1 LFKDIATHS
10 AAPIDTEASHR
21 RRRMKTRWIGIVLA
35 TIAATVTAG
44 SALAETQAPSP
55 MPWELASDVAYIYE
69 SNGKT
74 LAYKMGTNN
83 AKDLLKGAKK
93 VPKGTLF
100 FMGANGQL
108 FIRTGP
114 YLDDDGKFKFGP
126 G

>member
-1 LFKDIATHS
+1 
-10 AAPIDTEASHR
+10 
-21 RRRMKTRWIGIVLA
+21 MMTRWIGIVLA
-35 TIAATVTAG
+35 TAAV
-44 SALAETQAPSP
+44 SAVSVSSRAQSQPPAP
-55 MPWELASDVAYIYE
+55 MPWELATDTAYVYE

-74 LAYKMGTNN
+74 LSYKMGTNN

-108 FIRTGP
+108 FMRTGP
-114 YLDDDGKFKFGP
+114 YLEDDGKFKFGP

>member
-1 LFKDIATHS
+1 
-10 AAPIDTEASHR
+10 
-21 RRRMKTRWIGIVLA
+21 
-35 TIAATVTAG
+35 
-44 SALAETQAPSP
+44 
-55 MPWELASDVAYIYE
+55 
-69 SNGKT
+69 
-74 LAYKMGTNN
+74 MGTNN

>member
-1 LFKDIATHS
+1 
-10 AAPIDTEASHR
+10 
-21 RRRMKTRWIGIVLA
+21 MKTRRIGIVLA
-35 TIAATVTAG
+35 TIAASVTAG
-44 SALAETQAPSP
+44 SAVAQSQAPAAL
-55 MPWELASDVAYIYE
+55 PWALASDTAYIYE

-74 LAYKMGTNN
+74 LSFKMGTNN

-108 FIRTGP
+108 FMRTGP

>member
-1 LFKDIATHS
+1 
-10 AAPIDTEASHR
+10 
-21 RRRMKTRWIGIVLA
+21 MLA
-35 TIAATVTAG
+35 TTVASLASI
-44 SALAETQAPSP
+44 SARAQTQAPAP
-55 MPWELASDVAYIYE
+55 MPWAIAPDVAYIYE

-74 LAYKMGTNN
+74 LSYKMGTNN

-108 FIRTGP
+108 FMRTGP
-114 YLDDDGKFKFGP
+114 YLEDDGKFKFGP

>member
-1 LFKDIATHS
+1 
-10 AAPIDTEASHR
+10 
-21 RRRMKTRWIGIVLA
+21 MKTRWIGIVLA
-35 TIAATVTAG
+35 ATAASVAASFG
-44 SALAETQAPSP
+44 LAQSQSP
-55 MPWELASDVAYIYE
+55 AAMPWELKSDTAYIYE

-74 LAYKMGTNN
+74 LSYKMGTNN

-108 FIRTGP
+108 FMRTGP
-114 YLDDDGKFKFGP
+114 YLEDDGTFKFGP